1 MGGALNGA
9 GLSGNHGSSLCLA
22 KPNDQHQ
29 VSHRGLHWI
38 SEDERTVRTA
48 CLKPVCRIGPYT
60 AEGFQRTG
68 ARRISS
74 WPGDFNL
81 HKQAGYIDADFPSPS
96 TFPLQSDGGPYIS
109 ATTVGTRPK
118 GTLAWSSE
126 VPLDPGK
133 FENRPL
139 GPTIYFQS
147 DFATHV
153 LSPHHHHV

>member
-1 MGGALNGA
+1 MGGALNGP

-29 VSHRGLHWI
+29 VSRRGLHWI

-81 HKQAGYIDADFPSPS
+81 HKQAGYIDADFPLPS

-109 ATTVGTRPK
+109 ETSHSDPAPNAGHGNDRVWAPLCRRRGPQRALLLVG
-118 GTLAWSSE
+118 
-126 VPLDPGK
+126 V
-133 FENRPL
+133 
-139 GPTIYFQS
+139 
-147 DFATHV
+147 
-153 LSPHHHHV
+153 